1 MRRPRTAEPLPP
13 LAALVYRWSLDHGG
27 VSAADRPT
35 LAAELDGAAEE
46 VERALDALRALGLL
60 VPTAGALVP
69 ASPDSAVAELITP
82 IELEIKELEHYA
94 GDLTAQVHS
103 LRAMYFES
111 RRERNRRE
119 AVDVIEGQGRVRSL
133 LDAYARRCT
142 SEILSAHPG
151 TTARAETEAWLP
163 RSPGPERG
171 VRVRTLF
178 QHPVRAS
185 HELRELLDELSDE
198 GCEVRTGD
206 ELPDRI
212 VIFDRETAFLPSRA
226 AQGGAVVVREPST
239 VDFLHRAV
247 EQSWST
253 AVSYEARTA
262 TADRYGNA
270 GDELKRAII
279 HLLAAGAKDEHIA
292 RRLSI
297 SVRTCRR
304 HIAEIMLEMRA
315 SSRFQAGV
323 NVLRSGLLSTAGYG
337 DAFTADDPPGPAGG
351 PRGLA
356 GAPGLADVAG

>member
-27 VSAADRPT
+27 VSSADRPT
-35 LAAELDGAAEE
+35 LAAELDGAADEI
-46 VERALDALRALGLL
+46 ERALDALLAHKLL

-69 ASPDSAVAELITP
+69 ASPDSAMAGLITP

-119 AVDVIEGQGRVRSL
+119 AVDVVEGHGRVRSL
-133 LDAYARRCT
+133 LDAYARRCS

-151 TTARAETEAWLP
+151 TTTRTEIETWLP
-163 RSPGPERG
+163 RVPGPDRG
-171 VRVRTLF
+171 IRVRALF
-178 QHPVRAS
+178 QHPVRANPG
-185 HELRELLDELSDE
+185 LRELLDELSDE
-198 GCEVRTGD
+198 GGEVRTGD

-226 AQGGAVVVREPST
+226 GHGGAVVVREPST

-253 AVSYEARTA
+253 AVAYDAHTM
-262 TADRYGNA
+262 TADRYATA
-270 GDELKRAII
+270 GDELKRAIV
-279 HLLAAGAKDEHIA
+279 HMLAAGAKDEHIA

-304 HIAEIMLEMRA
+304 HIAEVMLELRA

-323 NVLRSGLLSTAGYG
+323 QALRSGLLSTAGYG
-337 DAFTADDPPGPAGG
+337 EAFAGDDT
-351 PRGLA
+351 
-356 GAPGLADVAG
+356 PGLADVAG